1 MQEQELFQSYEVKNW
16 DFSARIYKI
25 VAVSAIFNILAI
37 LVFGQTS
44 LLTTKGCDSPLVG
57 KVCQVIDTLYVG
69 SKILSTDSQTA
80 EADYTKTELSPD
92 DEITFVNVADKL
104 YYPEGYFGQ
113 ANPELAMVNQPGT
126 YSLSDVN
133 GFPTNIPGIPNPTIN
148 GGGTSDLMSKPQVL
162 PKKTKNPVI
171 NGIPDSPFSF
181 DNGNPNPT
189 ITRPKYQKKTP
200 WNNSPLN
207 NKSPKLPKLKPDELA
222 EVNNPNQNSNT
233 TVTPKPSPTP
243 ESEDV
248 PKEDKNGIFI
258 NKKPLKVF
266 ATQAKTDVKNVKLD
280 APFTVVI
287 AADLDYDKD
296 GKTVILKNPKPVK
309 TEVQTPNDAQMAKL
323 AQDAI
328 LAIGDSG
335 WLGYLKTLG
344 VKKIVFTLSQNDTE
358 MSAKILGDQKDE
370 NTAKTN
376 ASGLNAFIQIG
387 RSTTDGDEK
396 LLLEKASTTAE
407 GKSLIL
413 NFAIPKDDAQKMIQ
427 KKLQEAEDK
436 KMETKKDGSTAQI
449 KENNKNTAK

>member
-25 VAVSAIFNILAI
+25 VAVSAIVNILALLI
-37 LVFGQTS
+37 VGQTS

-69 SKILSTDSQTA
+69 TKILSTDKSMG

-113 ANPELAMVNQPGT
+113 SNPELAMMDQPGT
-126 YSLSDVN
+126 YLPTDVN
-133 GFPTNIPGIPNPTIN
+133 GFPTNIPVIPNPTIN
-148 GGGTSDLMSKPQVL
+148 GGGTSNLMSKPQQL
-162 PKKTKNPVI
+162 PKNNKNAIVG
-171 NGIPDSPFSF
+171 GIPDLPFSM
-181 DNGNPNPT
+181 DTGNPNPT

-200 WNNSPLN
+200 WNTSPLN
-207 NKSPKLPKLKPDELA
+207 NKSPKLPKLKPGELDA
-222 EVNNPNQNSNT
+222 VNNPNQNSNN
-233 TVTPKPSPTP
+233 TVQPKATPTP
-243 ESEDV
+243 ETEDT

-266 ATQAKTDVKNVKLD
+266 AAQAKTDVKNVKLD

-296 GKTVILKNPKPVK
+296 GKTVVLKNPKPVK
-309 TEVQTPNDAQMAKL
+309 TDLQTPNDAQMAKL
-323 AQDAI
+323 AQAAI
-328 LAIGDSG
+328 LAVGDSG

-344 VKKIVFTLSQNDTE
+344 VKKVVFTLSQNDTE
-358 MSAKILGDQKDE
+358 MTAKILGDQKDE

-396 LLLEKASTTAE
+396 VLLDQASTTAE
-407 GKSLIL
+407 GKSIIL
-413 NFAIPKDDAQKMIQ
+413 NFVIPKQIAQDLIQ
-427 KKLQEAEDK
+427 KKLKEAEDK

-449 KENNKNTAK
+449 NENNPNTVK